1 MKLSLLTTSLIL
13 TGSLYASNGHQISE
27 TQEGVHAVKLFHTTL
42 QTNLKQK
49 LQVDHNGTSA
59 MEVCTTEADKTMK
72 EINNQLEAHVKIRIT
87 SLELNNTSNP
97 TDLIIMKKYQADIK
111 KKTAGAMIITTAK
124 VKGTTRIYKP
134 LVIDN
139 VWLECHDDKSTVK
152 IGDFKGVIVSEVS
165 KH

>member
-1 MKLSLLTTSLIL
+1 MKLSLLTMSLIL
-13 TGSLYASNGHQISE
+13 TASLSASNTPHMSE

-42 QTNLKQK
+42 QTNLQQK
-49 LQVDHNGTSA
+49 LQADHNGTSS
-59 MEVCTTEADKTMK
+59 MEVCTTEADRTMQ
-72 EINNQLEAHVKIRIT
+72 EINSQLPAHVKIRIA
-87 SLELNNTSNP
+87 SLDLNNTTNP
-97 TDLIIMKKYQADIK
+97 TDLTIMKKYQEDIK

-124 VKGTTRIYKP
+124 IEGTTHVFKP

-139 VWLECHDDKSTVK
+139 TWLECHDDKSTVE